1 MNNQQTVTTNNTKN
15 GAKTTAKRT
24 RTVNVRYMTMTAML
38 SAISFILMFLDFNVP
53 LMPSFIQMDFSEL
66 PALIGAFAMGPVS
79 GVVICLI
86 KNLLHLMMS
95 STGGVGELCNFL
107 LGAAFVLPAGF
118 FYRKKKARKNALIG
132 ALVGAVSMAVF
143 SVIFNNFL
151 VYPIYYNFMPME
163 TIIGAYKAA
172 ASVLRIDF
180 TWNTMLP
187 YLIAFNMP
195 FTFIKGL
202 ADVLLTFVLYKHI
215 SPIIKGTN
223 SSSR

>member
-1 MNNQQTVTTNNTKN
+1 MNNQQNATTNNTKSN
-15 GAKTTAKRT
+15 GASTARRAKTI
-24 RTVNVRYMTMTAML
+24 NVRYMTMTAML

-95 STGGVGELCNFL
+95 TTGGVGELCNFL
-107 LGAAFVLPAGF
+107 LGAAFVIPAGY
-118 FYRKKKARKNALIG
+118 FYQKKKARKNALVGAFIG
-132 ALVGAVSMAVF
+132 ALSMAVF
-143 SVIFNNFL
+143 SVFFNNFL

-172 ASVLRIDF
+172 ASVLKINF

-195 FTFIKGL
+195 FTFVKGL
-202 ADVLLTFVLYKHI
+202 ADVLLTFLLYKHI

-223 SSSR
+223 HAGR

>member
-1 MNNQQTVTTNNTKN
+1 MNNQQNATTNNTKSN
-15 GAKTTAKRT
+15 GASTARRAKTI
-24 RTVNVRYMTMTAML
+24 NVRYMTMTAML

-95 STGGVGELCNFL
+95 TTGGVGELCNFL
-107 LGAAFVLPAGF
+107 LGAAFVIPAGY
-118 FYRKKKARKNALIG
+118 FYQKKKARKNALVGAFIG
-132 ALVGAVSMAVF
+132 ALSMAVF
-143 SVIFNNFL
+143 SVLFNNFL

-172 ASVLRIDF
+172 ASVLKINF

-202 ADVLLTFVLYKHI
+202 ADVLLTFLLYKHI

-223 SSSR
+223 HAGR

>member
-15 GAKTTAKRT
+15 SEKTATKRT
-24 RTVNVRYMTMTAML
+24 RRVNVRYMTMTAML
-38 SAISFILMFLDFNVP
+38 SAISFILMFFDFNVP

-79 GVVICLI
+79 GVAICLI

-95 STGGVGELCNFL
+95 TTGGVGELCNFL

-118 FYRKKKARKNALIG
+118 FYQKKKARKNALIG
-132 ALVGAVSMAVF
+132 ALIGAVSMAVF

-172 ASVLRIDF
+172 ASVLKIDF

-223 SSSR
+223 GSSR

>member
-1 MNNQQTVTTNNTKN
+1 MNNQQKVTTNHTKSS
-15 GAKTTAKRT
+15 GQTTIRQTKTI
-24 RTVNVRYMTMTAML
+24 NVRYMTMTAML
-38 SAISFILMFLDFNVP
+38 SAISFILMFLQFNVP
-53 LMPSFIQMDFSEL
+53 LMPNFIQMDFSEL

-79 GVVICLI
+79 GVAICLI

-107 LGAAFVLPAGF
+107 LGAAFVIPAGY
-118 FYRKKKARKNALIG
+118 FYQKKKVRNNALFG
-132 ALVGAVSMAVF
+132 ALIGAVSMAVF

-172 ASVLRIDF
+172 ASALKINF

-223 SSSR
+223 HSSR

>member
-1 MNNQQTVTTNNTKN
+1 MNNQQNATTNNTKSN
-15 GAKTTAKRT
+15 GASTARRAKAI
-24 RTVNVRYMTMTAML
+24 NVRYMTMTAML

-95 STGGVGELCNFL
+95 TTGGVGELCNFL
-107 LGAAFVLPAGF
+107 LGAAFVIPAGY
-118 FYRKKKARKNALIG
+118 FYQKKKARKNALVGAFIG
-132 ALVGAVSMAVF
+132 ALSMAVF
-143 SVIFNNFL
+143 SVFFNNFL

-172 ASVLRIDF
+172 ASVLKINF

-195 FTFIKGL
+195 FTFVKGL
-202 ADVLLTFVLYKHI
+202 ADVLLTFLLYKHI

-223 SSSR
+223 HAGR